1 VRDDGAGTGAVET
14 GDEIE
19 QRGFSGARATQKSEK
34 LAMRDGERHVVD
46 GADDGFAHDV
56 VAGNLVKLD
65 GWFVVGH
72 KDSCWA
78 QRILRSRALPSYGLG
93 AKARSMPSLARDT
106 AAPLQENEKAHKMR
120 VRRRIVNRSRVVA
133 LAGCLLLTTGALAQ
147 KPPLLPEKDVAALAN
162 ELSGETAKRNLEGI
176 ARFHRQRG
184 SQGFHAAAELVA
196 ERLRVYGLS
205 DVAILQFPAD
215 GKIFYGTQRSR
226 PAWDAEKGELSEIR
240 PGPPPVCNKEKV
252 ENAQVVFNSECVD
265 LNSIKIASYEAEPI
279 VLAEESESASVT
291 AQLVEVGEGTKE
303 SDYAGKDVKGKIV
316 LVSAQPGAVQDL
328 AVGKFG
334 AAGIVSYAQNQKTA
348 WWGEDENLIR
358 WGHLDTFSPNKT
370 FAFMVSLKTAR
381 RFKERLSRG
390 EKIMLE
396 AHVKAG
402 QQPGKYEV
410 VTATIP
416 GADPQLKEEEIA
428 FSCHLD
434 HQRPGANDN
443 ASGCATI
450 LEVARTL
457 QKLISEG
464 RLSRPARTIRFIF
477 PPEIE
482 GTLALL
488 NAKPEFAK
496 RIKAVVHMDMVGGGP
511 ETKAV
516 FHVTR
521 GPMSL
526 PSFVH
531 DVAWAFAEWVNE
543 ESYKFAA
550 TGSADYPLV
559 APEGGREPL
568 RAEYSAY
575 TTGSDHDVY
584 QDSSFGIPAI
594 YLNDWPDRY
603 IHTNFDSAANIDPTK
618 LKRATFIG
626 GASGYFLAGM
636 GDKDLRGVFD
646 LLRVHTLRT
655 AEALRRKRAQVEAC
669 DGGEIERSE
678 RDQVQPLV
686 ESVTRLAPDAN
697 GLRWP
702 AIGKVGANISNNGEG
717 ICGKV
722 ILIPEATPIF
732 SRKAEPKGPLAVF
745 GYDYFVDH
753 AKAVGVTT
761 LKLLSYQGLWG
772 GGEEY
777 AYEVLN
783 FADGKRN
790 AQEIRDAVSA
800 EYGPVPLEM
809 VVEYLKALEKIG
821 VVEAVK

>member
-1 VRDDGAGTGAVET
+1 
-14 GDEIE
+14 
-19 QRGFSGARATQKSEK
+19 
-34 LAMRDGERHVVD
+34 MRTV
-46 GADDGFAHDV
+46 
-56 VAGNLVKLD
+56 LT
-65 GWFVVGH
+65 
-72 KDSCWA
+72 
-78 QRILRSRALPSYGLG
+78 LG
-93 AKARSMPSLARDT
+93 ASLFLL
-106 AAPLQENEKAHKMR
+106 AA
-120 VRRRIVNRSRVVA
+120 VA
-133 LAGCLLLTTGALAQ
+133 EAQ

-184 SQGFHAAAELVA
+184 SRGFHEAAELVA
-196 ERLRVYGLS
+196 ERLRAYGLS

-226 PAWDAEKGELSEIR
+226 PAWDAESAKLKEIVGSTRVRCSSESTNGLIADCLQWR
-240 PGPPPVCNKEKV
+240 ER
-252 ENAQVVFNSECVD
+252 
-265 LNSIKIASYEAEPI
+265 LLASYEAEPI
-279 VLAEESESASVT
+279 VLAEDSESADVT
-291 AQLVEVGEGTKE
+291 ADLVDVGVGTKE
-303 SDYAGKDVKGKIV
+303 SDYAGKDVKGKIA

-334 AAGIVSYAQNQKTA
+334 ALGIVSYAQNQKTA

-358 WGHLDTFSPNKT
+358 WGHLETFSANKT

-381 RFKERLSRG
+381 GLRERLAKG
-390 EKIMLE
+390 EKIRLH
-396 AHVKAG
+396 ATVKAG
-402 QQPGKYEV
+402 QHAGNYEV

-416 GADPQLKEEEIA
+416 GADAKLKEEEIA

-457 QKLISEG
+457 KRLTAARTSGGCTPIGKIDDEKMDAATREEFERLKLCEWWTG
-464 RLSRPARTIRFIF
+464 GGVLAEPARTIRFIF

-488 NAKPEFAK
+488 NGKPDFAK
-496 RIKAVVHMDMVGGGP
+496 RIKAVVHMDMVGGGL

-550 TGSADYPLV
+550 TGKAEYPMV
-559 APEGGREPL
+559 APEGGKEPQ
-568 RAEYSAY
+568 RAEYSAF
-575 TTGSDHDVY
+575 TMGSDHDVY

-603 IHTNFDSAANIDPTK
+603 IHTNFDTAANIDPTK
-618 LKRATFIG
+618 LKRAAFIG
-626 GASGYFLAGM
+626 AASGYFLAALTDSG
-636 GDKDLRGVFD
+636 GVDLFSAVIQG
-646 LLRVHTLRT
+646 
-655 AEALRRKRAQVEAC
+655 
-669 DGGEIERSE
+669 RSE
-678 RDQVQPLV
+678 RLIALASRSRQLPSNETEAWRRMLVQYDGKLSMSLHQFRAKP
-686 ESVTRLAPDAN
+686 N
-697 GLRWP
+697 GLLQTPYETQPSASSQSR
-702 AIGKVGANISNNGEG
+702 AAGDGL
-717 ICGKV
+717 
-722 ILIPEATPIF
+722 LIY
-732 SRKAEPKGPLAVF
+732 SRKTQARGPLAVF
-745 GYDYFVDH
+745 GYDYFAEH
-753 AKAVGVTT
+753 AKVAGVATP
-761 LKLLSYQGLWG
+761 KLLSYEGLWG
-772 GGEEY
+772 SGEEY

-790 AQEIRDAVSA
+790 VQEIRDAVSA

-821 VVEAVK
+821 VVEQVK